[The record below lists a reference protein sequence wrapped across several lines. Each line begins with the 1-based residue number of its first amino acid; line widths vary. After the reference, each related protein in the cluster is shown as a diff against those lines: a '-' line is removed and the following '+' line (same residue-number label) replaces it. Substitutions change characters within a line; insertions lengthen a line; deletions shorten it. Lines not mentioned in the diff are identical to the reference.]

1 MKFHRVVLALTACL
15 AAGTFDNALSQ
26 SAYPARPIRMISPY
40 PPGAV
45 VDTLCRTLAS
55 PLGDLLG
62 QPIVVENRTGAGG
75 NIGMDVVAKAP
86 VDGYTIGMG
95 GIGPNAI
102 NPSVYAKMP
111 FDPVNDLAPIT
122 FVASNINVLVVHPSV
137 PARNVQEL
145 VTYAKSNPGKLSFGS
160 AGTGTSQHLAG
171 ELFKQ
176 LTGVE
181 MTHVP
186 YKGAGPAVSDLIG
199 GQIPLMFADISASLA
214 YIRAGKLRAL
224 GVTTRER
231 TPLLP
236 GVPTLIEQ
244 GIPDFD
250 VNAWFGLFAPA
261 RVPREII
268 MRLNTESAKAL
279 GQPATRERLESMGLS
294 PAPDTPEEFARFVRR
309 EQERWAKV
317 VKAVHIRAE

>member
-1 MKFHRVVLALTACL
+1 MTLHRAVFALIVFL
-15 AAGTFDNALSQ
+15 AASTLDNAWAQ

-55 PLGDLLG
+55 PLGELLG

-86 VDGYTIGMG
+86 ADGYTIGMG

-111 FDPVNDLAPIT
+111 FDPVRDFAPIT

-145 VTYAKSNPGKLSFGS
+145 VAYAKANPGKLSFGS
-160 AGTGTSQHLAG
+160 AGRGTSQHLAG

-186 YKGAGPAVSDLIG
+186 YKGAGPAVSDLVG
-199 GQIPLMFADISASLA
+199 GQIPLMFVDISASLGH
-214 YIRAGKLRAL
+214 IRSGKLRAL

-231 TPLLP
+231 TPLLD
-236 GVPTLIEQ
+236 VPTLIEQ

-261 RVPREII
+261 RVPPEILA
-268 MRLNTESAKAL
+268 RLNTESAKAL
-279 GQPATRERLESMGLS
+279 RLPATRERLQSVGLS
-294 PAPDTPEEFARFVRR
+294 PAPDTPEEFAQFTRN
-309 EQERWAKV
+309 ELDRWAKV
-317 VKAVHIRAE
+317 VKAAHIRAE

>member
-1 MKFHRVVLALTACL
+1 MTLHRAVFALTVFL
-15 AAGTFDNALSQ
+15 AASTLDNAWAQ

-55 PLGDLLG
+55 PLGELLG

-86 VDGYTIGMG
+86 ADGYTIGMG

-111 FDPVNDLAPIT
+111 FDPVRDFAPIT

-145 VTYAKSNPGKLSFGS
+145 VAYAKANPGKLSFGS
-160 AGTGTSQHLAG
+160 AGRGTSQHLAG

-186 YKGAGPAVSDLIG
+186 YKGAGPAVSDLVG
-199 GQIPLMFADISASLA
+199 GQIPLMFVDISASLGH
-214 YIRAGKLRAL
+214 IRSGKLRAL

-231 TPLLP
+231 TPLLD
-236 GVPTLIEQ
+236 VPTLIEQ

-261 RVPREII
+261 RVPPEILA
-268 MRLNTESAKAL
+268 RLNTESAKAL
-279 GQPATRERLESMGLS
+279 RLPATRERLQSVGLS
-294 PAPDTPEEFARFVRR
+294 PAPDTPEEFAQFTRN
-309 EQERWAKV
+309 ELDRWAKV
-317 VKAVHIRAE
+317 VKAAHIRAE